1 MIDGGS
7 RERALDEL
15 TSAVERTRPR
25 LIDSWETAALIESLG
40 YTDARIRCEFGFSD
54 TAALG
59 AHVFDTLGRKPVA
72 PAPLASTSTPPDRR
86 PLLELANSIGASL
99 VYAVPWLIT
108 FIAERL
114 RPDAMRLPGSAGAPL
129 SLALMLSLI
138 VSGGFIQ
145 AISRRGQFYI
155 GFRQPGLAELVTGY
169 LLRLGAMVAVAAAAV
184 GLFTGWYFNLFA
196 WPYLVLWADEFLLL
210 CALWMMCGVLAI
222 REEYWRVPLA
232 FALGGLSFVAVHAG
246 GGDALLAQMIG
257 AAAVVAAA
265 AIQVPRVFVHTG
277 FEEQPSM
284 VPLPRMTV
292 LLYRTL
298 PFFWYGTLYF
308 CFLFADRFA
317 ASASVFALTGAPF
330 GLRPQYKL
338 GMDLALLTFLF
349 ASAAVEY
356 GNIRFTHRLR
366 WAMREPFERD
376 GAFERRVIRIH
387 LRVLGLVIGGFI
399 PLSAIIGALARRL
412 LPGQPETVWT
422 TLAIGD
428 VGYLLLAVGLANAL
442 ALFSL
447 NRPWSAVR
455 ALTAGLAVNVT
466 VGYVLSHMVS
476 PYFAAAGLVAG
487 AFVLALQSAVA
498 VRRTIRHA
506 GDHAV
511 SSAV

>member
-1 MIDGGS
+1 MTDGGT

-15 TSAVERTRPR
+15 ITAVGNARPR
-25 LIDSWETAALIESLG
+25 LTDAWEAAALIESFG
-40 YTDARIRCEFGFSD
+40 YTDARIRREFGFSD

-59 AHVFDTLGRKPVA
+59 EHVFKSLAHESA
-72 PAPLASTSTPPDRR
+72 PSIDVIPPEPH
-86 PLLELANSIGASL
+86 PLLTLFNSIGASL
-99 VYAVPWLIT
+99 VYALPWLIT
-108 FIAERL
+108 FVVERV
-114 RPDAMRLPGSAGAPL
+114 RPEAMRLPGNAGPPL

-145 AISRRGQFYI
+145 AICRRGQFYI
-155 GFRQPGLAELVTGY
+155 GLKQPGLAAMVTGY
-169 LLRLGAMVAVAAAAV
+169 LLRLGAMVAVSAAAV
-184 GLFTGWYFNLFA
+184 GLFIGWYFSLFS
-196 WPYLVLWADEFLLL
+196 WPYLVLWADEFLVL
-210 CALWMMCGVLAI
+210 CALWMTCGVLAI
-222 REEYWRVPLA
+222 REEHWRVPLA
-232 FALGGLSFVAVHAG
+232 FALGGLAFLLVRVSG
-246 GGDALLAQMIG
+246 RDALVAQMVG
-257 AAAVVAAA
+257 AGTVLAAA

-277 FEEQPSM
+277 LEEQPSV

-317 ASASVFALTGAPF
+317 ASVSVSALTGAPF

-356 GNIRFTHRLR
+356 GNIRFTRLLTR
-366 WAMREPFERD
+366 AMREPLDPAAR
-376 GAFERRVIRIH
+376 AFRRRVSRIH
-387 LRVLGLVIGGFI
+387 LRVLGVVIAGFI
-399 PLSAIIGALARRL
+399 PVAAIVAALARRL
-412 LPGQPETVWT
+412 LPGEPETVWM

-455 ALTAGLAVNVT
+455 ALTMGLIVNVAI
-466 VGYVLSHMVS
+466 GYVLSHMVS
-476 PYFAAAGLVAG
+476 PYFAAAGLLAG

-498 VRRTIRHA
+498 VRRTIRSG

>member
-1 MIDGGS
+1 MTEAGT
-7 RERALDEL
+7 RERAVDEL
-15 TSAVERTRPR
+15 MAAVARARPR
-25 LIDSWETAALIESLG
+25 LIDEWEATAFIESLG
-40 YTDARIRCEFGFSD
+40 YTDTRIRREFGFPD

-59 AHVFDTLGRKPVA
+59 AHVFDALADRPGE
-72 PAPLASTSTPPDRR
+72 PAPPVESAARR
-86 PLLELANSIGASL
+86 PIVAFFNSIGASL
-99 VYAVPWLIT
+99 VYALPWLIT
-108 FIAERL
+108 FIVERL
-114 RPDAMRLPGSAGAPL
+114 RPEAMRMPGNAGPPL
-129 SLALMLSLI
+129 SLALMFSLI

-155 GFRQPGLAELVTGY
+155 GLKQPGLAALVTGY
-169 LLRLGAMVAVAAAAV
+169 LLRLGTMAAVVAAAI
-184 GLFTGWYFNLFA
+184 GLFVGWYFSLFS

-210 CALWMMCGVLAI
+210 CALWMACGVLAI

-232 FALGGLSFVAVHAG
+232 FALGGLAFVVVRATG
-246 GGDALLAQMIG
+246 RDALFAQMIG
-257 AAAVVAAA
+257 AAAVLTAAA
-265 AIQVPRVFVHTG
+265 LQVPRVFTYSG
-277 FEEQPSM
+277 FEEQPSV

-308 CFLFADRFA
+308 CFLFADRLA
-317 ASASVFALTGAPF
+317 ASASVSALTGAPF

-349 ASAAVEY
+349 ASAGVEY
-356 GNIRFTHRLR
+356 GNIRFTDLLTR
-366 WAMREPFERD
+366 AMRDPFDLNARM
-376 GAFERRVIRIH
+376 FQQHVSRIH
-387 LRVLGLVIGGFI
+387 LRVLGVVVCAFI
-399 PLSAIIGALARRL
+399 PIAAMLGTLARRL

-428 VGYLLLAVGLANAL
+428 VGYLLLAMGLANAL

-447 NRPWSAVR
+447 NRPWTAVK
-455 ALTAGLAVNVT
+455 ALTAGLVVNVA

-476 PYFAAAGLVAG
+476 PYFAAVGLVAG
-487 AFVLALQSAVA
+487 AFVLAVQSSVA
-498 VRRTIRHA
+498 VRRTIRSQ